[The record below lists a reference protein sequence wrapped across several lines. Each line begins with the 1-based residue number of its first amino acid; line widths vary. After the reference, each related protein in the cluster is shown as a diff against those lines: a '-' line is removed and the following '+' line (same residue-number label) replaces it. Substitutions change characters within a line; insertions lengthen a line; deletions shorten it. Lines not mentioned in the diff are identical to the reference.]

1 MSMELQPQTGENTSA
16 FGGQNTEAKP
26 GSVVPDQAAGL
37 TDTPAS
43 PPEPKRFGAM
53 TGNEKARNL
62 AELMDN
68 SKKTLTAN
76 GVSNHMEDLLA
87 GVMMNEGGSNTR
99 RVKIEKYFNEM
110 MMGKGK
116 KDKGLMGQIDK
127 VGLDKLK
134 SDPAALAKFKATLGE
149 DQAGLVDRALAG
161 EIDLEGLKSKDP
173 KVQAAAKKQLL
184 ESGIDMRGDQYDE
197 FSALDARQR
206 GGEKLDKKDAERLKK
221 LGSISGAAMGYDGLD
236 VRDGKQANMADTRGL
251 SSERFR
257 EIYGDTQTRFEVAHY
272 RRWRDQYEKQTA
284 ANAKLPEDKQKPIN
298 MKTSIGDYTVQDG
311 DKEKLGQNYDLLAD
325 MNTSYGAPQVMGL
338 YAQQNKLKAN
348 NADGK
353 EVNFGL
359 DELKASGRRHHLTDE
374 DLQLQISMLRMK
386 NINMGSTN
394 MTAETM
400 TDNYNGDRNSNKH
413 WATYVKRLKDNMGT
427 YQKAEKGLDA
437 ENAAKAKVGAQ
448 FAD

>member
-1 MSMELQPQTGENTSA
+1 MSMELQSQTGDSTSA
-16 FGGQNTEAKP
+16 FGGQKTEVKP
-26 GSVVPDQAAGL
+26 GAVVPAQPAEQ
-37 TDTPAS
+37 TETPTG

-62 AELMDN
+62 AELMDK
-68 SKKTLTAN
+68 SQKTLTAN
-76 GVSNHMEDLLA
+76 GVSDHMEDLLA

-99 RVKIEKYFNEM
+99 RVKIEKYFNQM
-110 MMGKGK
+110 MMGQSK

-127 VGLDKLK
+127 IGLEKLK
-134 SDPAALAKFKATLGE
+134 SDPAALAKFKASLGE
-149 DQAGLVDRALAG
+149 DQAGLVDRAVSG

-184 ESGIDMRGDQYDE
+184 ESGIDMRADQYDE
-197 FSALDARQR
+197 FSKLDARQR
-206 GGEKLDKKDAERLKK
+206 GGEKLEKKDAERLKK

-236 VRDGKQANMADTRGL
+236 VRDGKQATMADTRGL
-251 SSERFR
+251 SGDRFR

-284 ANAKLPEDKQKPIN
+284 ANAKLPEDKQQPIK
-298 MKTSIGDYTVQDG
+298 MGTAIGDYTVQDG

-338 YAQQNKLKAN
+338 YAQQGKLKAN
-348 NADGK
+348 NADGE

-374 DLQLQISMLRMK
+374 DLQLQISMLKMK
-386 NINMGSTN
+386 NINMGSKN

-400 TDNYNGDRNSNKH
+400 TDNYNGNRKNNKH
-413 WATYVKRLKDNMGT
+413 WSTYVQRLKGNMGT
-427 YQKAEKGLDA
+427 YQKAEKALDA
-437 ENAAKAKVGAQ
+437 ENAAKAKVGSQ